1 MPSHVKDVSLVDHN
15 PSTSSISNNTWSI
28 FVDLG
33 DQVTELT
40 TLRAPMVELTGH
52 MGVVMSADWMTGGEQ
67 VITASWDRLAI
78 LHDAETGEQ
87 ISNLTGNPDITDGNQ
102 N

>member
-1 MPSHVKDVSLVDHN
+1 M
-15 PSTSSISNNTWSI
+15 
-28 FVDLG
+28 
-33 DQVTELT
+33 TELT

-102 N
+102 NLFKNQNFVLVLQGNQEYNFCH